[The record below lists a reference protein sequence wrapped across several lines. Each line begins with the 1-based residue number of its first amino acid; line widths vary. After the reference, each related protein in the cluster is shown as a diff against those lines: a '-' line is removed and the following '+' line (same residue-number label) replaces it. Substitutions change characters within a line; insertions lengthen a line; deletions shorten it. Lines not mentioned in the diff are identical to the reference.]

1 MRKTG
6 PVTQKEVPVKS
17 GEQLI
22 SATDPKS
29 RITHCNDTFVRIS
42 GYSADEL
49 IGEAHNIL
57 RHPDMPQ
64 AAFKMLWDRVQS
76 GRPWMGLVKNRC
88 KNGDHYWVD
97 AYVMPVWEGDQIVG
111 YESVRVKTNPVMQA
125 RAERLYGRLNAGR
138 KPFTVADR
146 LRAAK
151 PFIASGVLIGA
162 LALLLIN
169 LGSLAQAG
177 LVTQA
182 LTAIGTAIGG
192 GVLPAGVL
200 RRRAAFARDIINDPV
215 AQYVYT
221 GDIGVLG
228 QFRLAMLAQQHHSQ
242 TVLGRMAN
250 LSASLSEATGHTSQ
264 RIHQVAE
271 RVANQRSDTDTV
283 AAAVHEMSATIRE
296 VAENTRATATQ
307 TANVSQQA
315 NDGSTILEEAVT
327 KINRL
332 SEEVGKATD
341 VVSRLST
348 DSGDIKSAVDSI
360 GAIAEQT
367 NLLALNAAIEAARA
381 GEQGRGFAVVADEV
395 RSLAQRTQE
404 STVSISDLLNHLAS
418 ATEDAVVAIQRSRDE
433 AVGGVDAIDRANE
446 QMSAI
451 LAAVAD
457 IERSSENISQA
468 ASEQETAANE
478 ISDSTSRIAGSAE
491 ETNEDMKEGARLV
504 DGIAEK
510 AREQASLVDRFSR

>member
-6 PVTQKEVPVKS
+6 PVTQREVPVKP

-49 IGEAHNIL
+49 IGEGHNIL

-64 AAFKMLWDRVQS
+64 AAFKALWDRVQS

-97 AYVMPVWEGDQIVG
+97 AYVMPVWDGDSIVG
-111 YESVRVKTNPVMQA
+111 YESVRVKTDPTMQR
-125 RAERLYGRLNAGR
+125 RAEQLYGRINAGKR
-138 KPFTVADR
+138 PFTLGDR
-146 LRAAK
+146 LRAAR
-151 PFIASGVLIGA
+151 PFLLSGILIGLVA
-162 LALLLIN
+162 LVLIN
-169 LGSLAQAG
+169 LGSLARAG
-177 LVTQA
+177 LLTQL
-182 LTAIGTAIGG
+182 LTVIGTGIGG
-192 GVLPAGVL
+192 TVMPAWIL
-200 RRRAAFARDIINDPV
+200 HRRAGFARAIIQDPV

-228 QFRLAMLAQQHHSQ
+228 QFRLAVLAQQHHSR

-250 LSASLSEATGHTSQ
+250 LSTSLSEATGHTSQ

-271 RVANQRSDTDTV
+271 RVASQRSDTDTV

-307 TANVSQQA
+307 TATVSQQA
-315 NDGSTILEEAVT
+315 NEGSAILEEAVT

-332 SEEVGKATD
+332 SDEVSKATD
-341 VVSRLST
+341 VVNRLST

-418 ATEDAVVAIQRSRDE
+418 ATQDAVVAIERSHEE
-433 AVGGVDAIDRANE
+433 AVGGVDAIHRANE
-446 QMSAI
+446 QMAAI

-468 ASEQETAANE
+468 ASEQETAASE
-478 ISDSTSRIAGSAE
+478 ISESTSRIASGAE
-491 ETNEDMKEGARLV
+491 ETSDDMNEGARLV
-504 DGIAEK
+504 DGIADK